1 MRKKKVVILFGGVS
15 AEHEVSIIT
24 GIQVATKIDRE
35 KYEPLVVYATNERLF
50 QFYPGFTNK
59 KDFFRIHPKLVFFGR
74 DDQGAFIQQQ
84 GYFAPKIYFDVA
96 YLAFH
101 GGEGES
107 GPMQGFLQVLGVPFT
122 SSDCESSVITMNKAL
137 TKKVLA
143 QAGLPVV
150 EGMTIL
156 TKDIKTN
163 LEQITTEII
172 TKLSLPVIIKP
183 VHLGSSIGIKIAKTE
198 IELQKFLSET
208 SFLDD
213 EVVVEKLLT
222 NFVEYN
228 CSVRQ
233 HRGKLQ
239 ASPIEKPIGRDE
251 ILSFADKYERG
262 GKRSSGEGGM
272 AELNRELPAKIP
284 QELVDYLQQT
294 AIQAYQAC
302 KCNGV
307 VRIDFIHTQDGQTFI
322 TEINPIPGSMAFY
335 LWEADG
341 ISFTE
346 QISAAIEQAFENFK
360 VRESRRIKY
369 ETNIVEKFIQGKGGN
384 KNSSAT

>member
-1 MRKKKVVILFGGVS
+1 MHKKKVVILFGGVS

-35 KYEPLVVYATNERLF
+35 KYEPLVVYATNDRLF

-74 DDQGAFIQQQ
+74 DTQGAFIQQQ
-84 GYFAPKIYFDVA
+84 GYFAPKTYFDVA

-107 GPMQGFLQVLGVPFT
+107 GPMQGLMQVLGVPFT
-122 SSDCESSVITMNKAL
+122 SSDCESSVVTMNKAL

-143 QAGLPVV
+143 QAGLPVI
-150 EGMTIL
+150 EGMAIL

-233 HRGKLQ
+233 YRGKLQ

-262 GKRSSGEGGM
+262 GKQSSGEGGM

-284 QELVDYLQQT
+284 QELANYLQQT

-341 ISFTE
+341 VSFTE
-346 QISAAIEQAFENFK
+346 QISAAIEQAFENFE
-360 VRESRRIKY
+360 VRESRRLKY

>member
-1 MRKKKVVILFGGVS
+1 MHKKKVVILFGGVS

-35 KYEPLVVYATNERLF
+35 KYEPLVVYATNDRLF

-59 KDFFRIHPKLVFFGR
+59 KDFFRINPKLVFLGR
-74 DDQGAFIQQQ
+74 DAQGAFIQQQ
-84 GYFAPKIYFDVA
+84 GYFAPRIYFDVA

-122 SSDCESSVITMNKAL
+122 SSACESSVITMNKSL
-137 TKKVLA
+137 TRKVLTE
-143 QAGLPVV
+143 AGLPVV
-150 EGMTIL
+150 PGVTVL
-156 TKDIKTN
+156 TEEIKTN
-163 LEQITTEII
+163 LDSLAAEIVA
-172 TKLSLPVIIKP
+172 KLGLPVIIKP

-198 IELQKFLSET
+198 IDLQKFLSEA

-233 HRGKLQ
+233 YKGKLQ

-262 GKRSSGEGGM
+262 AKQSTGEGGM
-272 AELNRELPAKIP
+272 AELNRELPAKIAP
-284 QELVDYLQQT
+284 DLAEYLQQT
-294 AIQAYQAC
+294 AMRAYRVC

-307 VRIDFIHTQDGQTFI
+307 VRIDFMHTQDGQTFI

-346 QISAAIEQAFENFK
+346 QISAAIEQAFENFEA
-360 VRESRRIKY
+360 RESKRLKY
-369 ETNIVEKFIQGKGGN
+369 ETNIVEKFINGKGGN
-384 KNSSAT
+384 KNSAT

>member
-1 MRKKKVVILFGGVS
+1 LFGGVS

-35 KYEPLVVYATNERLF
+35 KYEPLVVYATNDRLF

-59 KDFFRIHPKLVFFGR
+59 KDFFRINPKLVFFGR
-74 DDQGAFIQQQ
+74 DAQGAFIQQQ
-84 GYFAPKIYFDVA
+84 GYFAPRIYFDVA

-122 SSDCESSVITMNKAL
+122 SSACESSVITMNKSL
-137 TKKVLA
+137 TRK
-143 QAGLPVV
+143 
-150 EGMTIL
+150 IL
-156 TKDIKTN
+156 TDAG
-163 LEQITTEII
+163 
-172 TKLSLPVIIKP
+172 LPVIIKP

-198 IELQKFLSET
+198 IDLQKFLSEA

-233 HRGKLQ
+233 YKGKLQ

-262 GKRSSGEGGM
+262 GKQSTGEGGM
-272 AELNRELPAKIP
+272 AELNRELPAKIAP
-284 QELVDYLQQT
+284 DLAEYLQQT
-294 AIQAYQAC
+294 AMRAYRVC

-307 VRIDFIHTQDGQTFI
+307 VRIDFMHTQDGQTFI

-346 QISAAIEQAFENFK
+346 QISAAIEQALENFQA
-360 VRESRRIKY
+360 RESKRLKY
-369 ETNIVEKFIQGKGGN
+369 ETNIVEKFINGKGGH
-384 KNSSAT
+384 KNTAT